1 MQFSWRLIVGRSK
14 PALVETCFFAFRG
27 PEGSSEAGWRKT
39 SQPASPQ
46 VEACGRD
53 TVVRGPEG
61 PSEAGWRK
69 TSQPASPQVEAPGWD
84 EPMAV
89 NEREATCGTSCKDL
103 GGIVPP
109 EAKLKMWT

>member
-1 MQFSWRLIVGRSK
+1 MFFVLFLRSSAAHAYVDPAMRWR
-14 PALVETCFFAFRG
+14 AAETMNFFAFLRLED
-27 PEGSSEAGWRKT
+27 P
-39 SQPASPQ
+39 
-46 VEACGRD
+46 GR
-53 TVVRGPEG
+53 

-69 TSQPASPQVEAPGWD
+69 TFQPASLQVEAPGWD